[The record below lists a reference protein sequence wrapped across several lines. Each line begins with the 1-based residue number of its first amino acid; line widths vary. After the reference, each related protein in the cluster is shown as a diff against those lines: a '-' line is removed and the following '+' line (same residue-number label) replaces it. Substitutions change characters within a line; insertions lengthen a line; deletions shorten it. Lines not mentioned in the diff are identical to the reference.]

1 MRASTAGDVRVYPDL
16 HSLNRT
22 AAEESAGLIQETLQ
36 KSARFNLVVAGGNT
50 PRSLYRLLAE
60 DYRDRISWPR
70 IHLFWGDERYLPPE
84 DRLSNYHMVHEELI
98 EKVPLPP
105 ENVHPMPT
113 HFSTPEEA
121 ARAYESTL
129 REHFPDLQES
139 RPAFDL
145 VLLGMGGDGHTA
157 SLFPGSP
164 ALQEKTRWVVA
175 VEAAVEPP
183 QRLTLTLPVLNRA
196 RNAWFLVSG
205 GGKREVLREI
215 LENRERAGQ
224 VYPAAMIKPA
234 GRLVWHLDRL
244 AYGRRA

>member
-1 MRASTAGDVRVYPDL
+1 MRASSAGDVRVYPDL
-16 HSLNRT
+16 HSLNRA
-22 AAEESAGLIQETLQ
+22 AAEESAGLIQETLR
-36 KSARFNLVVAGGNT
+36 KSGRFNLVVAGGNT

-60 DYRDRISWPR
+60 NYRDRISWPR
-70 IHLFWGDERYLPPE
+70 IHLFWGDERYVPPE

-121 ARAYESTL
+121 ARAYEATL
-129 REHFPDLQES
+129 RDHFPDLQES

-164 ALQEKTRWVVA
+164 ALQEKNLWVVA
-175 VEAAVEPP
+175 VEAAGEPP

-205 GGKREVLREI
+205 SGKGEVLREI
-215 LENRERAGQ
+215 FENRERAEQ

-234 GRLVWHLDRL
+234 GRLVWHLDRV
-244 AYGRRA
+244 AYGPRE